1 MSTVYP
7 QLILKGSWYL
17 RSKAQREFV
26 LLYVPKL
33 GMVWGFPFIWL
44 ETAGLTLP
52 ITNDLIQK
60 PGLTYLYTWAL
71 SDGSH
76 L

>member
-17 RSKAQREFV
+17 RSKAHRGIV
-26 LLYVPKL
+26 LLYVPTL

-44 ETAGLTLP
+44 AG
-52 ITNDLIQK
+52 NCWVDFANNQ
-60 PGLTYLYTWAL
+60 
-71 SDGSH
+71 
-76 L
+76 